1 MKIVEIESEYADYVR
16 NIIRIRWELVENEY
30 SHIVD
35 NYFSRVDSSKC
46 FVAVEGK
53 TPIGMGT
60 FHISN
65 DVGVDLHPWCIGL
78 WVEPEKR
85 GHGIGY
91 KLTLK
96 RFDWAR
102 KLGYKKIYLDTVEA
116 EPYHLKFGWK
126 RTGIIGTYHGEPTI
140 VMEHDL

>member
-1 MKIVEIESEYADYVR
+1 
-16 NIIRIRWELVENEY
+16 
-30 SHIVD
+30 
-35 NYFSRVDSSKC
+35 
-46 FVAVEGK
+46 
-53 TPIGMGT
+53 MGT

-85 GHGIGY
+85 GNGIGY
-91 KLTLK
+91 QITQK

-102 KLGYKKIYLDTVEA
+102 TLGYKKIYLDTVNA
-116 EPYHLKFGWK
+116 DGYHLKFGW
-126 RTGIIGTYHGEPTI
+126 RYTGIVGDYHGEPTI